1 MDELIGLELYLNYFC
16 FKVAQ
21 RISEAAGV
29 KEKEDSPPKSGK
41 KAPKAKAKAKGK
53 AKAKAKTPNR
63 RKIVKNDSSSDDEMA
78 VDTVE
83 KETDDEDGKW
93 NWIYPPTY

>member
-1 MDELIGLELYLNYFC
+1 MEELIRFELYLNFFC

-41 KAPKAKAKAKGK
+41 KAPKAKSKAKG
-53 AKAKAKTPNR
+53 KAKTPNR

-83 KETDDEDGKW
+83 KETDDEDGK
-93 NWIYPPTY
+93 